1 MGSVQ
6 EKYDLRFRKKAHLLK
21 IAPYHTLKF
30 GGTEKMSYLCNRKQG
45 KNNYFTNPLKTNM
58 LWQRKEH

>member
-21 IAPYHTLKF
+21 IDPYHTLKF
-30 GGTEKMSYLCNRKQG
+30 GGMEKMSYLCNRNQG
-45 KNNYFTNPLKTNM
+45 KTIISLT
-58 LWQRKEH
+58 L

>member
-6 EKYDLRFRKKAHLLK
+6 EIYDLRFRKKAHLQK
-21 IAPYHTLKF
+21 IDPYHTLKF
-30 GGTEKMSYLCNRKQG
+30 GGMEKMSYLCNRNQG
-45 KNNYFTNPLKTNM
+45 RNNYFTNPLKTNM